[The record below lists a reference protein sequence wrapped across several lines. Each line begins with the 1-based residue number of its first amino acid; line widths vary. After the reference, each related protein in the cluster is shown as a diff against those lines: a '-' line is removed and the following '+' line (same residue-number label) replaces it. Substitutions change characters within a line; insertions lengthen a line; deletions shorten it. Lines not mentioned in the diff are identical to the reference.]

1 MANNWQFVDLINF
14 KGILSYSSQK
24 ERLIVITEEGE
35 ILDTYFPGSV
45 NVIFSGLG
53 VTIAPGVLY
62 HLAKHN
68 IIFIPC
74 DWKGQPTSCIYP
86 WSKTHTRI
94 VERHRAQ
101 AAAKLPKLK
110 RAWKELIQSKI
121 QGQANNLFALGN
133 REAAMKLLNLKSAV
147 KSGDATNCEGHAAR
161 IYWSTIFQSTGTE
174 SSMSISPKNPSW
186 NHNMPDGKSGDF
198 AFRRLP
204 GSHHDFLNSAL
215 DYGYTLLRGYSVR
228 AVFAAGL
235 LPTLAMYHRNRA
247 NTFALADDL
256 LEPYRPAVDWIIGS
270 TTTLKAFKDVKKSLH
285 ENLAKKQMSDG
296 KTIPNSIIQLAQ
308 RYGDYL
314 EDSNDSPLKIP
325 CWDGINA

>member
-1 MANNWQFVDLINF
+1 MANNWQVVDLINF
-14 KGILSYSSQK
+14 KGVLSYSSQK
-24 ERLIVITEEGE
+24 QRLIVATKEGE
-35 ILDTYFPGSV
+35 ILDTYFPGNV
-45 NVIFSGLG
+45 NVIFSGLE

-62 HLAKHN
+62 HLAKHSV
-68 IIFIPC
+68 IFIPC

-110 RAWKELIQSKI
+110 RAWKELIRSKI
-121 QGQANNLFALGN
+121 QGQANNLFAFGN
-133 REAAMKLLNLKSAV
+133 QEAAMKLLNLKSAV
-147 KSGDATNCEGHAAR
+147 KSGDTTNCEGHTAR
-161 IYWSTIFQSTGTE
+161 IYWSMIFQSTKSE
-174 SSMSISPKNPSW
+174 SSMNISPKNLSLSNIVPY
-186 NHNMPDGKSGDF
+186 GKSGDLV
-198 AFRRLP
+198 FRRLP
-204 GSHHDFLNSAL
+204 GSRHDSLNSAL

-256 LEPYRPAVDWIIGS
+256 LEPYRPAVDWIIRLAPTS
-270 TTTLKAFKDVKKSLH
+270 KAFKDVKKSLH
-285 ENLAKKQMSDG
+285 ENLATVQMSDG
-296 KTIPNSIIQLAQ
+296 KTIPNSLIQLAQ

-314 EDSNDSPLKIP
+314 ENSNDSPLKIP
-325 CWDGINA
+325 CWDGANA